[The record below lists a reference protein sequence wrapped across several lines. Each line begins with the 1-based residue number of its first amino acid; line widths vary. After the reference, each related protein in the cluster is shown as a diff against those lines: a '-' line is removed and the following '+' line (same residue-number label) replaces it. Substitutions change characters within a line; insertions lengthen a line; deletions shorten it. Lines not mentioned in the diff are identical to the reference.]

1 MSVNFQQLAPILAA
15 CMTTGGVIFQ
25 IGKHAEKLELI
36 GVRVEAQEK
45 KEEYYNQSINKLLG
59 SMNLLNSDIGNIKE
73 DIKEI
78 KTYFQTPTHHK
89 PTIEFK

>member
-1 MSVNFQQLAPILAA
+1 
-15 CMTTGGVIFQ
+15 
-25 IGKHAEKLELI
+25 
-36 GVRVEAQEK
+36 
-45 KEEYYNQSINKLLG
+45 
-59 SMNLLNSDIGNIKE
+59 MNLLNSDIGNIKE